1 MMVEEKTQREYQ
13 ICTNCVMDTSDP
25 QISFDENGKCDFC
38 NNYYNSILPSW
49 HTGEQGWKE
58 LTEIAHRIKKDT
70 TGKKHNCLIGL
81 SGGTDSSFLTY
92 IVKEKLDLNPL
103 LFAVDTGWNLKV
115 ADDNVKKLVEKL
127 NLDVVIFTVNWE
139 EMRDLQIA
147 FFKSAVP
154 YQDTPQD
161 TAIFS
166 ALYNYAAENGFKYVM
181 TGGNF
186 STECVK
192 PPQEWTYYNDIK
204 MLKDIHKCFGTIPL
218 REFPLCNMFKYRIY
232 YRYFKG
238 IKVIKPLNFI
248 EYEKN
253 TATKLLEEKF
263 GWETYKNKHF
273 EDRFT
278 RFYEG
283 WWLPRK
289 FGYDKRRCY
298 DSSLI
303 LSGQMSRAE
312 AMNDL
317 AQQPYDET
325 IAMED
330 KKYICNRLGI
340 TEKQMDEYFNLP
352 NKTFRDY
359 KNSFWII
366 NKAIKI
372 AMALGIE
379 KRNFRL

>member
-1 MMVEEKTQREYQ
+1 MAETRKYQ

-25 QISFDENGKCDFC
+25 QIKFDNNGRCDFC

-49 HTGEQGWKE
+49 HTGDEGWKD
-58 LTEIAHRIKKDT
+58 LMAIAEKIKDETK
-70 TGKKHNCLIGL
+70 GKKYNCLIGL
-81 SGGTDSSFLTY
+81 SGGTDSSYLTY
-92 IVKEKLDLNPL
+92 IVKEKLGLNPL
-103 LFAVDTGWNLKV
+103 LLVIDTGWNLKV
-115 ADDNVKKLVEKL
+115 ADENVDNLVKKLG
-127 NLDVVIFTVNWE
+127 LDVKTITVNWE
-139 EMRDLQIA
+139 EMKDLQLA

-166 ALYNYAAENGFKYVM
+166 ALYNYAAKHGFKYVM
-181 TGGNF
+181 TGGNH

-192 PPQEWTYYNDIK
+192 PPQEWTYYNDVK
-204 MLKDIHKCFGTIPL
+204 LLKDIHKRFGTIPL
-218 REFPLCNMFKYRIY
+218 KEFPLCSMFKYRIF

-238 IKVIKPLNFI
+238 IKVVKPLNYV
-248 EYEKN
+248 EYKKEE
-253 TATKLLEEKF
+253 ATKLLEEEF
-263 GWETYKNKHF
+263 GWEPYANKHF

-303 LSGQMSRAE
+303 LTGQMTREDALKDME
-312 AMNDL
+312 
-317 AQQPYDET
+317 QQPYDEQT
-325 IAMED
+325 ALED
-330 KKYICNRLGI
+330 KKYICDRLGI
-340 TEKQMDEYFNLP
+340 TEKQMDEFFELP

-366 NKAIKI
+366 NKAIRF
-372 AMALGIE
+372 AMAVGVE
-379 KRNFRL
+379 KRNFR

>member
-1 MMVEEKTQREYQ
+1 MSRKYQ

-25 QISFDENGKCDFC
+25 QITFDEQGRCDFC
-38 NNYYNSILPSW
+38 NNYYTTILPSW
-49 HTGEQGWKE
+49 HTGAQGWKE
-58 LTEIAHRIKKDT
+58 LTAISEKIKAETK
-70 TGKKHNCLIGL
+70 GKKYNCLIGL
-81 SGGTDSSFLTY
+81 SGGTDSSYLTY
-92 IVKEKLDLNPL
+92 VVKEKLGLNPL
-103 LFAVDTGWNLKV
+103 LLVVDTGWNLKV
-115 ADDNVKKLVEKL
+115 ADANVENLVKKLG
-127 NLDVVIFTVNWE
+127 LDVETIVVNWE
-139 EMRDLQIA
+139 EMKDLQIA

-166 ALYNYAAENGFKYVM
+166 ALYTYAAKHGIKYVM
-181 TGGNF
+181 TGGNH

-192 PPQEWTYYNDIK
+192 PPQEWTYYNDVK
-204 MLKDIHKCFGTIPL
+204 LLKDIHNRFGTVPL
-218 REFPLCNMFKYRIY
+218 KEFPLCSMFKYRIF

-238 IKVIKPLNFI
+238 IQVIKPLNYVDYRK
-248 EYEKN
+248 EA
-253 TATKLLEEKF
+253 ATKLLEKEF
-263 GWETYKNKHF
+263 GWETYANKHF

-303 LSGQMSRAE
+303 LTGQMSRDE
-312 AMNDL
+312 ALKDIE
-317 AQQPYDET
+317 QQPYDEN

-330 KKYICNRLGI
+330 KKYICDRLGI
-340 TEKQMDEYFNLP
+340 TEKQMDEFFALP

-359 KNSFWII
+359 KNSYWII
-366 NKAIKI
+366 NKAIKL
-372 AMALGIE
+372 AMAVGIE
-379 KRNFRL
+379 KRNFR

>member
-1 MMVEEKTQREYQ
+1 MGDRKYQ

-25 QISFDENGKCDFC
+25 QITFDEHGRCDFC
-38 NNYYNSILPSW
+38 NNYYNTILPSW
-49 HTGEQGWKE
+49 HTGKQGWQE
-58 LTEIAHRIKKDT
+58 LSAIAKRIKTETK
-70 TGKKHNCLIGL
+70 GKKYNCLIGL
-81 SGGTDSSFLTY
+81 SGGTDSSYLTY
-92 IVKEKLDLNPL
+92 IVKEKLGLNPL
-103 LFAVDTGWNLKV
+103 LLVIDTGWNLKV
-115 ADDNVKKLVEKL
+115 ADTNVANLVKKLG
-127 NLDVVIFTVNWE
+127 LDVETIVVNWE
-139 EMRDLQIA
+139 EMKDLQIA

-166 ALYNYAAENGFKYVM
+166 ALYTYAAQHGIKYVM
-181 TGGNF
+181 TGGNH

-192 PPQEWTYYNDIK
+192 PPQEWTYYNDVK
-204 MLKDIHKCFGTIPL
+204 LLKDIHKKFGTIPL
-218 REFPLCNMFKYRIY
+218 KEFPLCSMFKYRIF

-238 IKVIKPLNFI
+238 IQVIKPLNFVDYRK
-248 EYEKN
+248 EE
-253 TATKLLEEKF
+253 ATKLLEKEF
-263 GWETYKNKHF
+263 GWETYANKHF

-303 LSGQMSRAE
+303 LTGQMTREE
-312 AMNDL
+312 ALKDIE
-317 AQQPYDET
+317 QQPYDEA

-330 KKYICNRLGI
+330 KKYICDRLGI
-340 TEKQMDEYFNLP
+340 TEKQMDEFFALP

-359 KNSFWII
+359 KNSYWII
-366 NKAIKI
+366 NKAIKL
-372 AMALGIE
+372 AMAVGIE
-379 KRNFRL
+379 KRNFR

>member
-1 MMVEEKTQREYQ
+1 
-13 ICTNCVMDTSDP
+13 MDTSDP
-25 QISFDENGKCDFC
+25 QITFDEHGRCDFC

-58 LTEIAHRIKKDT
+58 LTTIAERIKAT
-70 TGKKHNCLIGL
+70 TKGKKYNCLIAL
-81 SGGTDSSFLTY
+81 SGGTDSSYLTY
-92 IVKEKLDLNPL
+92 IVKEKLGLNPL
-103 LFAVDTGWNLKV
+103 LLAVDTGWNLKV
-115 ADDNVKKLVEKL
+115 ADSNVENLVKKLR
-127 NLDVVIFTVNWE
+127 LDLETITVDWE
-139 EMRDLQIA
+139 EMKDLQIA

-166 ALYNYAAENGFKYVM
+166 ALYNYAASHGFKYVM
-181 TGGNF
+181 TGGNH

-204 MLKDIHKCFGTIPL
+204 LLKDIHKKYGTIPL
-218 REFPLCNMFKYRIY
+218 KNFPLCGMFKYRIF

-238 IKVIKPLNFI
+238 IQVVKPLNYVDYKK
-248 EYEKN
+248 EE
-253 TATKLLEEKF
+253 ATKLLEKEF
-263 GWETYKNKHF
+263 GWETYANKHF

-283 WWLPRK
+283 WWLPNK

-303 LSGQMSRAE
+303 LTGQMTREE
-312 AMNDL
+312 ALRDL
-317 AQQPYDET
+317 EQQPYDKA

-330 KKYICNRLGI
+330 KKYICEHLGI
-340 TEKQMDEYFNLP
+340 SEEQMDDFFALP

-359 KNSFWII
+359 RNSFTMI
-366 NKAIKI
+366 NKAIKL
-372 AMALGIE
+372 AMVLGIE
-379 KRNFRL
+379 KRNFRT

>member
-1 MMVEEKTQREYQ
+1 MDEPQKMRKYQ

-25 QISFDENGKCDFC
+25 QITFDEKGYCDFC
-38 NNYYNSILPSW
+38 NNYYNTILPSW

-58 LTEIAHRIKKDT
+58 LAAIAEKMKAKT
-70 TGKKHNCLIGL
+70 KGKKYNCLIGL
-81 SGGTDSSFLTY
+81 SGGTDSSYLTY
-92 IVKEKLDLNPL
+92 IVKEKLGLNPL
-103 LFAVDTGWNLKV
+103 LLVIDTGWNLKV
-115 ADDNVKKLVEKL
+115 ADANVANLVKKLD
-127 NLDVVIFTVNWE
+127 LDIETITIDWA
-139 EMRDLQIA
+139 EMKDLQIA

-166 ALYNYAAENGFKYVM
+166 ALYIYAAKHGIKYVI
-181 TGGNF
+181 TGGNH

-192 PPQEWTYYNDIK
+192 PPQEWTYYNDVK
-204 MLKDIHKCFGTIPL
+204 LLKDIHKRYGQIPL
-218 REFPLCNMFKYRIY
+218 KNFPLCSMFKYRIF

-238 IKVIKPLNFI
+238 IQVIKPLNYVDYKK
-248 EYEKN
+248 EE
-253 TATKLLEEKF
+253 ATKLLEEKF
-263 GWETYKNKHF
+263 GWETYANKHF

-283 WWLPRK
+283 WWLPEK

-303 LSGQMSRAE
+303 LTGQMTREE
-312 AMNDL
+312 ALKDMEH
-317 AQQPYDET
+317 QPYDEKT
-325 IAMED
+325 AMED
-330 KKYICNRLGI
+330 KKFICNKLEI
-340 TEKQMDEYFNLP
+340 SEDQMDEFFALP

-359 KNSFWII
+359 KNSFWLI
-366 NKAIKI
+366 NKAIRL
-372 AMALGIE
+372 AMAVGVE

>member
-1 MMVEEKTQREYQ
+1 MSKMEKISRKYQ
-13 ICTNCVMDTSDP
+13 ICTNCIMDTSDP
-25 QISFDENGKCDFC
+25 QITFDENGRCDFC
-38 NNYYNSILPSW
+38 NNYFNTILPSW
-49 HTGEQGWKE
+49 HTGDEGWKE
-58 LTEIAHRIKKDT
+58 LTEIAEKIKVATK
-70 TGKKHNCLIGL
+70 GKKYNCLIGL

-92 IVKEKLDLNPL
+92 VVKEKLGLNPL
-103 LFAVDTGWNLKV
+103 CLVIDTGWNLNV
-115 ADDNVKKLVEKL
+115 ADSNVNNLVKEL
-127 NLDVVIFTVNWE
+127 NLDVETIKINWE
-139 EMRDLQIA
+139 EMKDLQLA

-166 ALYNYAAENGFKYVM
+166 ALYTYAAKHGFKYVM
-181 TGGNF
+181 TGGNH

-192 PPQEWTYYNDIK
+192 PPQEWTYYNDVK
-204 MLKDIHKCFGTIPL
+204 LLKDIHRRYGTIPL
-218 REFPLCNMFKYRIY
+218 KTFPLCSMFKYRII

-238 IKVIKPLNFI
+238 IKVIKPLNYV
-248 EYEKN
+248 EYKKDD
-253 TATKLLEEKF
+253 ATTLLKEKF
-263 GWETYKNKHF
+263 GWETYANKHF

-303 LSGQMSRAE
+303 LTGQMTRDE
-312 AMNDL
+312 ALEDIEK
-317 AQQPYDET
+317 QPYDED
-325 IAMED
+325 IAIED

-340 TEKQMDEYFNLP
+340 SEGQMDEYFNLP

-359 KNSFWII
+359 KNSYWMI
-366 NKAIKI
+366 NKAVRL
-372 AMALGIE
+372 AMAVGVE
-379 KRNFRL
+379 KRNFRT

>member
-1 MMVEEKTQREYQ
+1 MSRKYQ

-25 QISFDENGKCDFC
+25 QITFDEQGRCDFC
-38 NNYYNSILPSW
+38 NNYYTTILPSW
-49 HTGEQGWKE
+49 HTGEKGWKE
-58 LTEIAHRIKKDT
+58 LTAISEKIKAETK
-70 TGKKHNCLIGL
+70 GKKYNCLIGL
-81 SGGTDSSFLTY
+81 SGGTDSSYLTY
-92 IVKEKLDLNPL
+92 IVKEKLGLNPL
-103 LFAVDTGWNLKV
+103 LLVVDTGWNLKV
-115 ADDNVKKLVEKL
+115 ADANVENLVKKLG
-127 NLDVVIFTVNWE
+127 LDVETIVVNWE
-139 EMRDLQIA
+139 EMKDLQIA

-166 ALYNYAAENGFKYVM
+166 ALYTYAAKHGIKYVM
-181 TGGNF
+181 TGGNH

-204 MLKDIHKCFGTIPL
+204 LLKDIHKRFGTVPL
-218 REFPLCNMFKYRIY
+218 KEFPLCSMFKYRIF

-238 IKVIKPLNFI
+238 IQVIKPLNYVDYRK
-248 EYEKN
+248 EA
-253 TATKLLEEKF
+253 ATKLLEKEF
-263 GWETYKNKHF
+263 GWETYANKHF

-303 LSGQMSRAE
+303 LTGQMSRDE
-312 AMNDL
+312 ALKDIE
-317 AQQPYDET
+317 QQPYDEN

-330 KKYICNRLGI
+330 KKYICDRLGI
-340 TEKQMDEYFNLP
+340 TEKQMDEFFALP

-359 KNSFWII
+359 KNSYWII
-366 NKAIKI
+366 NKAIKL
-372 AMALGIE
+372 AMAVGIE
-379 KRNFRL
+379 KRNFR